1 MQEVYNEKIGSFNKR
16 ASTVGVMI
24 KTLLGVLITL
34 VIAITNLA
42 NQDLFLSFMYQGSFL
57 YRLVIGLI
65 MTMVIGA
72 VWMVLYRSLY
82 KDKGVILNLAVFLI
96 CTVLA
101 GQFMGNALIF
111 AVYFIDYYAGGIS
124 TTLVNQALVI
134 TFMATIISVV
144 GTIILLPMLKEN
156 QKFIS
161 FGQNILKITAVL
173 ALSSF
178 IIWIVGMIL
187 AIFSIDFV
195 LNYYYALFYGM
206 GPIAFI
212 FNILAIF
219 VAEFFLMATI
229 ATVKYE
235 IRIGNPKHLEYA
247 YAMSLINA
255 IVKVYVEIFK
265 LVLRVLASQDQD

>member
-1 MQEVYNEKIGSFNKR
+1 MQEVYNEKIKSFNKG

-34 VIAITNLA
+34 VIAISNLA
-42 NQDLFLSFMYQGSFL
+42 NQDLFLSFIYHGSFL
-57 YRLVIGLI
+57 YRLIIGLI
-65 MTMVIGA
+65 MTLIIGA

-96 CTVLA
+96 CAVLA

-144 GTIILLPMLKEN
+144 GAIILLPMLKEN

-173 ALSSF
+173 ALSSL

-265 LVLRVLASQDQD
+265 LVLRVLASKDQD

>member
-1 MQEVYNEKIGSFNKR
+1 MQEVYNEKIGSFNKG
-16 ASTVGVMI
+16 ASTIGVMI

-34 VIAITNLA
+34 VIAISNLA

-57 YRLVIGLI
+57 YRLIIGLI
-65 MTMVIGA
+65 MTMAIGA

-82 KDKGVILNLAVFLI
+82 KDKGAILNLAVFLI
-96 CTVLA
+96 CAILA

-144 GTIILLPMLKEN
+144 GAIILLPMLKEN

>member
-134 TFMATIISVV
+134 TFMAAIISVV
-144 GTIILLPMLKEN
+144 GAIILLPMLKEN

>member
-144 GTIILLPMLKEN
+144 GAIILLPMLKEN